1 MKDSSIVDTTSKE
14 VSDTEPVVTRE
25 YNIKGTR
32 YLVTATAKDGAGQD
46 AATIVRRLIRK
57 DILDKS

>member
-1 MKDSSIVDTTSKE
+1 LKDSLIVDTTSKE
-14 VSDTEPVVTRE
+14 VSNTEPVVTRE

-32 YLVTATAKDGAGQD
+32 YLVTATVKDGASQD

-57 DILDKS
+57 DVLGTS